1 MEKRQ
6 KAAVD
11 DFGLEEQDSK
21 IQSEDPLVKE
31 RLKKQSSYTYW
42 V

>member
-1 MEKRQ
+1 MESTS
-6 KAAVD
+6 KAIHD
-11 DFGLEEQDSK
+11 DFGLDESQNKLENKGPID
-21 IQSEDPLVKE
+21 E

>member
-1 MEKRQ
+1 MESSQ
-6 KAAVD
+6 KSTHD
-11 DFGLEEQDSK
+11 DFGLDEAHNKLDN
-21 IQSEDPLVKE
+21 DGLVDE